1 MEQLV
6 LTLFQSGIAVELL
19 CAAAVD
25 GTEFYGV
32 RLRPF
37 GRNLPRTKMIV
48 AAGNTFAEALIN
60 AVEKAESR
68 RWEALDW
75 SVRPWSNGTGSAKG
89 GSFGLDAR

>member
-19 CAAAVD
+19 CAAAAD

-48 AAGNTFAEALIN
+48 AAGNTFAEALID

>member
-1 MEQLV
+1 MEQL
-6 LTLFQSGIAVELL
+6 TLSLYQSGIAVELL
-19 CAAAVD
+19 CAAAAD
-25 GTEFYGV
+25 GTQFYGV

-48 AAGNTFAEALIN
+48 AAGNTFEEALIN

-75 SVRPWSNGTGSAKG
+75 SIRPWSNGTDHAKG
-89 GSFGLDAR
+89 GSYGLDAR

>member
-1 MEQLV
+1 MEQLT
-6 LTLFQSGIAVELL
+6 LSLFQSGIAVELL
-19 CAAAVD
+19 CAAAAD

-60 AVEKAESR
+60 AVDKAESR

-75 SVRPWSNGTGSAKG
+75 SIRPWSNGTSNAKS

>member
-1 MEQLV
+1 MEE
-6 LTLFQSGIAVELL
+6 LTLSLFQSGIAVELL
-19 CAAAVD
+19 CAAAAD
-25 GTEFYGV
+25 GTQFYGV

-48 AAGNTFAEALIN
+48 AAGATFAEALIN
-60 AVEKAESR
+60 AVEKAEAR

-75 SVRPWSNGTGSAKG
+75 AVRPWDSGSAIARG